1 MAMQQYLMMGRSNSD
16 RMIHTGEMHTMGSNP
31 YGQLGDGAT
40 ALTSLP
46 VQVGALT
53 DWQNTISTSSLWG
66 ATVTVKSDGTMWGMG
81 YNGAGQLGVGDTTNR
96 SSPTQIGSDTDWK
109 EVVGKYQHVTAIK
122 TDGTMWGFGYN
133 NYGQLGVG
141 DQINRSSP
149 TQIGSDT
156 DWAHVIGGN
165 AATWTSAA
173 FKTDGSV
180 YFWGHWNLTLA
191 MSTPV
196 QIGSDT
202 DWVDGVTAG
211 QDQPNNNLILWKDA

>member
-96 SSPTQIGSDTDWK
+96 SSPTQ
-109 EVVGKYQHVTAIK
+109 V
-122 TDGTMWGFGYN
+122 
-133 NYGQLGVG
+133 
-141 DQINRSSP
+141 
-149 TQIGSDT
+149 GSDT